1 MTFLTPLVRAAI
13 ICGVL
18 LSAPQTLNAN
28 TDQHPIFAQPYK
40 VLQTRLEGLV
50 RSVNTGSLGIS
61 VLDMQSGAQWRI
73 NSDQP
78 FPMMS
83 VFKVPVAAAVFERV
97 DQGHISL
104 QQPITVSRA
113 ELRPGASVIR
123 ENFRGERMTFTV
135 QQLLQNSVSRS
146 DNTAIDALIKLIGGP
161 AAVTSFLRSHGIE
174 GMRVDLDE
182 GGMSDL
188 LTHVGPTM
196 PKPVHETP
204 DTKDRRLRLGLQAF
218 LADPRNRSTPDA
230 AVAFLKKLQGGTL
243 LSPPSTRHLL
253 DLMHQQTTPRRLRE
267 GLPEGVMLADKCG
280 TSTTLN
286 GVTAAYNDIGIMTWP
301 DGRQVIVAVFLSA
314 SKASQAEREKLFSR
328 ITQAIGDAA
337 QP

>member
-1 MTFLTPLVRAAI
+1 LRTTFAITFGIMLWIPLILEA
-13 ICGVL
+13 
-18 LSAPQTLNAN
+18 SPY
-28 TDQHPIFAQPYK
+28 QPPTSSQAYQ
-40 VLQTRLEGLV
+40 VLQARLEGLYRRV
-50 RSVNTGSLGIS
+50 SSGSLGIS
-61 VLDMQSGAQWRI
+61 VLDIQSGAKWRI
-73 NSDQP
+73 NSDQS

-83 VFKVPVAAAVFERV
+83 VFKVPVAAAVLDQV
-97 DQGHISL
+97 DQGHLSL
-104 QQPITVSRA
+104 QQTIIVNRA
-113 ELRPGASVIR
+113 ELRDGASAIR
-123 ENFRGERMTFTV
+123 ENFRGEQMTFTL
-135 QQLLQNSVSRS
+135 QQLLHYSVSRS
-146 DNTAIDALIKLIGGP
+146 DNTAVDALIKLIGGP

-182 GGMSDL
+182 GGISDL

-196 PKPVHETP
+196 PRPVHETP
-204 DTKDRRLRLGLQAF
+204 DAKDQRLRLALQAF

-230 AVAFLKKLQGGTL
+230 AVALLEKLQSEML
-243 LSPPSTRHLL
+243 LSQQSTRNLL

-314 SKASQAEREKLFSR
+314 SKASQTERDKLFSD
-328 ITQAIGDAA
+328 ITKAIIEAA
-337 QP
+337 HP